1 MTKTTCTAGGRAGRA
16 RHAVGERRGF
26 ATPTAVDRTAARPRN
41 GRAARLTKTKS
52 ARAFDIEDAVL
63 PLVERLVAARPTGAL
78 LRLPVDEHRAS
89 LLREHLRRAGVE
101 RQELYVERD
110 PTRMPFTFHGLRHT
124 HLTWMAVRGDDSVK
138 IQMRAGHT
146 DFKMTQR
153 YIEAARTLG
162 GGFGTPF
169 PALPA
174 RLVTGPLGAREASAL
189 TPDELAAVTAS
200 AAVMRRR
207 RSLCPLERRRIPRPT
222 SRSRLSNRARTTA
235 SARA

>member
-1 MTKTTCTAGGRAGRA
+1 VPVHWRVMYAVAVYTGARAGELAALSAGDVDVLHRRLSIA
-16 RHAVGERRGF
+16 RQRDRETGEL
-26 ATPTAVDRTAARPRN
+26 
-41 GRAARLTKTKS
+41 RLTKTK
-52 ARAFDIEDAVL
+52 AVRAFDIEDAIL

-169 PALPA
+169 PALPV
-174 RLVTGPLGAREASAL
+174 RLVTGPLGARGASAL
-189 TPDELAAVTAS
+189 TPEEVAEA
-200 AAVMRRR
+200 RRGA
-207 RSLCPLERRRIPRPT
+207 LERRQATLVRDERPAPESDERFT
-222 SRSRLSNRARTTA
+222 LAA
-235 SARA
+235 E